1 MMPVI
6 AQQASRSYGAGM
18 TVALLRLLTLL
29 ALVLMPIGMTNAP
42 AAASSMPTSHDMA
55 MVGHCNDQPGED
67 ETPVSKMDCTAMCA
81 ALLATDAPARTSI
94 LRPKA
99 PRTIAIATP
108 FVGVVPEIATPPP
121 KHG

>member
-1 MMPVI
+1 MEAVI
-6 AQQASRSYGAGM
+6 AQQASRSYVAGM
-18 TVALLRLLTLL
+18 TAASLRLLTLL
-29 ALVLMPIGMTNAP
+29 ALVLMPFGMSAP
-42 AAASSMPTSHDMA
+42 VAASPMPTSHDMT
-55 MVGHCNDQPGED
+55 MVGHCNGQHGED

-81 ALLATDAPARTSI
+81 ALLATDAPAPTSI

-121 KHG
+121 KYG